1 MSQSFSDKTA
11 LIECL
16 YNDWIK
22 NSKDS
27 VISRYYREKKEK
39 EINGYLENDKLT
51 AASLSR
57 IKDKYVRLSVA
68 KRRYEANKDTPEEE
82 VCLRQYLDIFLRLK
96 LRKKTNKSG
105 KTTKVVPEKYK
116 CIADRSKG
124 LKDRYEPLKDS
135 VEESVNG
142 LLDSLFRGEITD
154 FFYREGFY
162 SKTDPKEKVT
172 EILRREIIRKNANI
186 DVIELL
192 SFYQNTSESQERQDS
207 ISGEDLLYREE
218 FIKEC
223 LNILNQLRKTRNK
236 EVYVPLYISSDS
248 GAILCIL
255 GSAYCNK
262 HEKESTCYPCILSMV
277 DIKRNDD
284 PNTNFDIDN
293 ADLISTL
300 LVMNRKEFDTMIP
313 AVEEFRR
320 MNSILTGSGFYEGYR
335 EKNTSAFGVDKGR
348 FARYFDPD
356 PDFGD
361 ADIEEDIRVIEDYDA
376 REQKDL
382 KSKEKK
388 RSGVKRKNKFGR

>member
-22 NSKDS
+22 NGKDS

-82 VCLRQYLDIFLRLK
+82 DCLRQYLDIFLRLK
-96 LRKKTNKSG
+96 IRKKTNKRG
-105 KTTKVVPEKYK
+105 KFTKEAPEKYK
-116 CIADRSKG
+116 CLTDRSKG
-124 LKDRYEPLKDS
+124 LKDRYETIKVS
-135 VEESVNG
+135 VDEAVTG
-142 LLDSLFRGEITD
+142 LLNSLFRGEITD

-172 EILRREIIRKNANI
+172 ESLRREIKRKNANI

-192 SFYQNTSESQERQDS
+192 SFYQNTSESQAWQDS

-236 EVYVPLYISSDS
+236 EVYVPLYISNDT

-255 GSAYCNK
+255 GSDYCNK
-262 HEKESTCYPCILSMV
+262 HDKENACYPCILSMM

-284 PNTNFDIDN
+284 PNANYDIDD

-320 MNSILTGSGFYEGYR
+320 MNSIVSESGYYEGYR
-335 EKNTSAFGVDKGR
+335 EKNTSAIGVDKGR
-348 FARYFDPD
+348 FVRYFDPD
-356 PDFGD
+356 PVFGD

-382 KSKEKK
+382 MSREKK
-388 RSGVKRKNKFGR
+388 KSGSKRKKEGR